1 MDPEALIAEARA
13 AGAAALDEQ
22 AGKRLLAHYGV
33 AVPRSVAFT
42 DPAGA
47 SAACARL
54 TSPLVVKAL
63 GPDIAH
69 KSELGAVR
77 LGLEDAAAV
86 SAAVAAMEAD
96 ARISAAR
103 TGYLVEEQAPPG
115 LEVVVGG
122 VRDPRFGP
130 LIMIGL
136 GGVLVEV
143 LADVA
148 FRICPISERDAATM
162 LAELRGAPILDGV
175 RGAAGVSRAAIVE
188 VLLQLGG
195 EGGLLLRHAD
205 TLAEMDV
212 NPLIVFA
219 SGAVAVDARFVLGDP
234 PSAVDVD
241 PCDAEA
247 LGALFAPRAV
257 AVLGASSA
265 SVTIANTFIR
275 RMKDFGYPGAI
286 YPIHPKAAEVEGL
299 AACPSLAALPE
310 PVDYAYVAIAAE
322 RIPAVLAGAE
332 GRVRFA
338 QVISSGFG
346 EVPAGQALERE
357 LLAAARRGG
366 CRVIG
371 PNCLGLYSPR
381 GGISFSV
388 GAPRETGC
396 IGVVSQSG
404 GLSTDIIKRGQWRG
418 LRFSGLVSIGNS
430 VDVGAAD
437 LLEFYLDDAA
447 TRVVGMYLEDI
458 RDGRRFF
465 ELLRSPSA
473 SKPVVLLRGGRSRL
487 GQAAAASHSG
497 ALAGE
502 GRGWDALAAQARCVM
517 VDTLD
522 DFLDALLALQQL
534 ELRPA
539 RPTREVALFGNGGGT
554 SVIATDLFA
563 DAGLAVSPFP
573 RKAKAALEALALPPG
588 TSIANPVD
596 APVRTLQ
603 QEEGRVAAKIL
614 DVIYRHAR
622 PDAVVMHLNLAAFV
636 GRGEV
641 DPVENLMQAA
651 LDVQARYPGQA
662 HFLLALRSD
671 GSPELDASKRAY
683 RQRALAVG
691 IPVYDELA
699 NAAVALAAVS
709 RLEERFRATA

>member
-1 MDPEALIAEARA
+1 VEPKALIAEARA
-13 AGAAALDEQ
+13 AGAAALDEP

-33 AVPRSVAFT
+33 SVPRSVVIA

-47 SAACARL
+47 PAACARL
-54 TSPLVVKAL
+54 APPLVVKAVAADL
-63 GPDIAH
+63 AH

-77 LGLEDAAAV
+77 LGLADAAAV

-96 ARISAAR
+96 AGITAAR
-103 TGYLVEEQAPPG
+103 TGYLIEEQAPPG

-122 VRDPRFGP
+122 LRDPRFGP
-130 LIMIGL
+130 MIMVGL

-148 FRICPISERDAATM
+148 FRICPITERDAAAM
-162 LAELRGAPILDGV
+162 LADLRGAPILDGV
-175 RGAAGVSRAAIVE
+175 RGSPGVSRADIVD
-188 VLLQLGG
+188 VLLRLGG
-195 EGGLLLRHAD
+195 ADGLLVQHAD
-205 TLAEMDV
+205 ALAEMDV
-212 NPLIVFA
+212 NPLIVSA
-219 SGAVAVDARFVLGDP
+219 LGAVAVDARFVLGEAPAD
-234 PSAVDVD
+234 DGGRRQ
-241 PCDAEA
+241 AEA
-247 LGALFAPRAV
+247 LDALFAPRSV
-257 AVLGASSA
+257 AVIGASTS

-275 RMKDFGYPGAI
+275 RMREFGYPGAI
-286 YPIHPKAAEVEGL
+286 YPIHPEAAEVEGL

-310 PVDYAYVAIAAE
+310 PIDYAYIAIAAE
-322 RIPAVLAGAE
+322 RIPGVLAAAA

-338 QVISSGFG
+338 QVVSSGFG
-346 EVPAGQALERE
+346 EVPAGRALESE

-366 CRVIG
+366 CRIIG

-381 GGISFSV
+381 GGVSFSV

-430 VDVGAAD
+430 VDVGAAE
-437 LLEFYLDDAA
+437 LLEFYFQDAA
-447 TRVVGMYLEDI
+447 TRVVGMYLEDL

-465 ELLRSPSA
+465 ELLRSETA
-473 SKPVVLLRGGRSRL
+473 TKPVILLRGGRSRL
-487 GQAAAASHSG
+487 GRAAAASHTG

-502 GRGWDALAAQARCVM
+502 GRGWDALARQARCVA

-522 DFLDALLALQQL
+522 DFLDALLAFQQL
-534 ELRPA
+534 ELRPG
-539 RPTREVALFGNGGGT
+539 RPTREVALFGNGGGS

-573 RKAKAALEALALPPG
+573 REAQAELEALALPPG
-588 TSIANPVD
+588 TSVANPVD
-596 APVRTLQ
+596 TPVRTLQ
-603 QEEGRVAAKIL
+603 QDAGRVAAQIL

-622 PDAVVMHLNLAAFV
+622 PDAIVMHLNLAAFV

-641 DPVENLMQAA
+641 DPVDNLMKAA
-651 LDVQARYPGQA
+651 LEVQARYPGQA

-683 RQRALAVG
+683 RERALAVG

-709 RLEERFRATA
+709 RMEERFRETT

>member
-1 MDPEALIAEARA
+1 MDPHALIAEARV
-13 AGAAALDEQ
+13 AGAAALDEH

-33 AVPRSVAFT
+33 AVPRSVAIA
-42 DPAGA
+42 DPATAREA
-47 SAACARL
+47 SAHL
-54 TSPLVVKAL
+54 TPPLVVKA
-63 GPDIAH
+63 IAPNIGH

-77 LGLEDAAAV
+77 LGVADAAAV

-96 ARISAAR
+96 ARISALR
-103 TGYLVEEQAPPG
+103 TGYLVEEQAASG

-122 VRDPRFGP
+122 LRDPRFGP
-130 LIMIGL
+130 LIMVGL

-148 FRICPISERDAATM
+148 FRICPITEREAAAM
-162 LAELRGAPILDGV
+162 LASLRGAPILDGV

-188 VLLQLGG
+188 VLLRLGG
-195 EGGLLLRHAD
+195 EDGLLLRHAD
-205 TLAEMDV
+205 ALAEMDV
-212 NPLIVFA
+212 NPLIVSA

-234 PSAVDVD
+234 PVGADGD
-241 PCDAEA
+241 RCDAEA

-257 AVLGASSA
+257 AVIGASS
-265 SVTIANTFIR
+265 SSTTIANTFIR

-322 RIPAVLAGAE
+322 RIPDVLASAE
-332 GRVRFA
+332 GRVRFV

-381 GGISFSV
+381 GGVSFSV
-388 GAPRETGC
+388 AAPRETGC
-396 IGVVSQSG
+396 IGVISQSG

-430 VDVGAAD
+430 ADVSVTD
-437 LLEFYLDDAA
+437 LLDFYLEDTA
-447 TRVVGMYLEDI
+447 TRVVGMYLEDV
-458 RDGRRFF
+458 RDGRRLF
-465 ELLRSPSA
+465 ELLRSGSA
-473 SKPVVLLRGGRSRL
+473 AKPVVLLRGGRSRL
-487 GQAAAASHSG
+487 GRAAAASHTG

-522 DFLDALLALQQL
+522 EFLDALLALQQL

-539 RPTREVALFGNGGGT
+539 RPTREVALFGNGGGA

-573 RKAKAALEALALPPG
+573 RAAKAALEALRLPPG
-588 TSIANPVD
+588 TSFANPVD
-596 APVRTLQ
+596 TPVRTLQ
-603 QEEGRVAAKIL
+603 QDEGRVAARIL
-614 DVIYRHAR
+614 DIIYRDAR
-622 PDAVVMHLNLAAFV
+622 PDAIVMHLNLAAFV

-641 DPVENLMQAA
+641 DPVENLMRAA
-651 LDVQARYPGQA
+651 LGVQARYPGQA

-683 RQRALAVG
+683 RERALAVG

-709 RLEERFRATA
+709 RLEERFRAMA